1 MNALTLAASYGMK
14 FSFGKVRHVQSITKI
29 TSHTQMICEI
39 CHALST
45 LFQPPPLRSERLYVT
60 FHSVFSYFFV
70 FLILVP
76 IAAVVCASGLQR
88 LKNQQDSSVDLEECI
103 WRNAYFL
110 WTTETVTIRPIV
122 HERAFVLKMVCFF
135 HTSS

>member
-60 FHSVFSYFFV
+60 FHSVFSYFYCV
-70 FLILVP
+70 FDSGSDRGGGVRLR
-76 IAAVVCASGLQR
+76 AAKVKRISKIHR
-88 LKNQQDSSVDLEECI
+88 
-103 WRNAYFL
+103 
-110 WTTETVTIRPIV
+110 
-122 HERAFVLKMVCFF
+122 
-135 HTSS
+135 